1 MRKKT
6 KRNGK
11 PNEPKLSG
19 VVGNVGGAEVRAST
33 EIFAGCSGGMMCTM
47 TCTDA
52 GESFGAGRFGMRVS
66 GNDAIDHGVVGHATV
81 WNIPVSGSIGRV
93 VV

>member
-6 KRNGK
+6 KRIGK

-33 EIFAGCSGGMMCTM
+33 EIFAVCRGRMMCTV

-52 GESFGAGRFGMRVS
+52 GESFC
-66 GNDAIDHGVVGHATV
+66 NDM
-81 WNIPVSGSIGRV
+81 SEM
-93 VV
+93 